1 MLTTPQ
7 HNNNMTK
14 ENTKHYIAY
23 YDFETYVSNDL
34 LEIFEQIIKNSKGDK
49 KTNKQAYTLYIWY
62 LPNPAEYA
70 GFCSSGIPK
79 FGPLDQDNKLI
90 GIPIY
95 LGTDP
100 HNARIVQKHMMSSQN
115 NYKAVQKELAK
126 Y

>member
-1 MLTTPQ
+1 VLTTPQ

-14 ENTKHYIAY
+14 ENTKHYIA
-23 YDFETYVSNDL
+23 FVNGETHLTDDL
-34 LEIFEQIIKNSKGDK
+34 PEIFDVLGSN
-49 KTNKQAYTLYIWY
+49 NLAYNYPNTYIWY
-62 LPNPAEYA
+62 LTNPSKYA

-95 LGTDP
+95 LGNDP
-100 HNARIVQKHMMSSQN
+100 HNARIVQKHMMSAQN
-115 NYKAVQKELAK
+115 NYQSVQKELAK